1 MLGING
7 RRIISYLS
15 GTCNDIAGFYS
26 ALSRNCDKGFIAR
39 FNAPTA
45 AAD

>member
-7 RRIISYLS
+7 RRIISYLL

-26 ALSRNCDKGFIAR
+26 TLSRNCDRTFMAR
-39 FNAPTA
+39 FNAPA
-45 AAD
+45 APAD